1 MELRQELTPPQLDE
15 QLVGRL
21 AQLADA
27 IDGNPSQA
35 LCDEFN
41 KLAGT
46 ELPVSV
52 FQGVYGSE
60 NHANFVRRVLRNQSI
75 KPVPDVT
82 REELVEVVRRAMKPD
97 RGGLHEAYMAVFECN
112 VSRPHASNLIFYP
125 ADYDHSSNTWGGG
138 KPMSDYDPSPEQ
150 IVDWALDTTT
160 FQR

>member
-15 QLVGRL
+15 QLVDRL

-35 LCDEFN
+35 QCAEFN

-46 ELPVSV
+46 ELPVNF

-60 NHANFVRRVLRNQSI
+60 NHTNFVRRVLRKQRI

-82 REELVEVVRRAMKPD
+82 REELVEIVRRAMKPD
-97 RGGLHEAYMAVFECN
+97 RSGLHEAYMAVFDCN
-112 VSRPHASNLIFYP
+112 VPRPHASNLIFYP
-125 ADYDHSSNTWGGG
+125 ADYDHNSDTWGGG
-138 KPMSDYDPSPEQ
+138 KPMNDYDPSPEQ
-150 IVDWALDTTT
+150 IVDWALNTTT
-160 FQR
+160 FHR